1 MQGDLLRTTAP
12 PPIAQPPV
20 PSFQLVR
27 STTVPMTQDL
37 AGRFAK
43 MTPSPTERPLDEK
56 RVKYLRAKID
66 AGLAVSFQWAFAKYT
81 DDRGQE
87 LTYRMNAQHSSTVL
101 NGMNGQFP
109 QGLFAHVDEFK
120 VNSLEALALLF
131 RQYDDRKSSR
141 SVGDVCG
148 AYMGLYPELNDVPR
162 DIGKLGMQAITWFNN
177 RVERLGVPGGDDQFS
192 RFSDRS
198 LWAFFHWLAG
208 INPTSELKI
217 VALVSAMHATYNIDA
232 AAAETFWRQV
242 AEGGIEFETDA
253 PSSALYNWLKGNY
266 EGTLNANIKP
276 DGFFQ
281 GAVFCWN
288 AFRASKA
295 VSNVRFEQVRG
306 GFYRISD

>member
-1 MQGDLLRTTAP
+1 MTQGDLLRTTAP
-12 PPIAQPPV
+12 L
-20 PSFQLVR
+20 PSFTLVK
-27 STTVPMTQDL
+27 STTVPMTPEL
-37 AGRFAK
+37 AGRFAT

-81 DDRGQE
+81 DKKGQE
-87 LTYRMNAQHSSTVL
+87 FLYRMNAQHSSTVL
-101 NGMNGQFP
+101 NGMNGTLP
-109 QGLFAHVDEFK
+109 QGLFAHVDEFE

-148 AYMGLYPELNDVPR
+148 AYMGLYPELNDVSR

-198 LWAFFHWLAG
+198 LWPFFHWLAD
-208 INPTSELKI
+208 INPTAELKI
-217 VALVSAMHATYNIDA
+217 IALVSAMHATFNIDKEG
-232 AAAETFWRQV
+232 AETFWRQV
-242 AEGGIEFETDA
+242 ADGGVEFETEA
-253 PSSALYNWLKGNY
+253 PSSALYNWMKASWD
-266 EGTLNANIKP
+266 GTLNARIKP

-281 GAVFCWN
+281 GAIFCWN
-288 AFRASKA
+288 AYRAGKPVA
-295 VSNVRFEQVRG
+295 NVRFEQVRG
-306 GFYRISD
+306 GFYKIAD

>member
-12 PPIAQPPV
+12 SPVQPDL
-20 PSFQLVR
+20 PSFQLVQ
-27 STTVPMTQDL
+27 STTVPMTSDL
-37 AGRFAK
+37 AARFST

-66 AGLAVSFQWAFAKYT
+66 AGLAVSFQWAFAKYV
-81 DDRGQE
+81 DKQGRE
-87 LTYRMNAQHSSTVL
+87 FIYRMNAQHSSTVL
-101 NGMNGQFP
+101 NGMNGSLP
-109 QGLFAHVDEFK
+109 PGLFAHVDEFK

-162 DIGKLGMQAITWFNN
+162 DVGKLGMQAITWFNN
-177 RVERLGVPGGDDQFS
+177 RVEGLGVQAGDDQFS
-192 RFSDRS
+192 RFTDRS
-198 LWAFFHWLAG
+198 LWPFFHWLAG
-208 INPTSELKI
+208 INPTAELRLLGL
-217 VALVSAMHATYNIDA
+217 VAAMHATYNVDDVE
-232 AAAETFWRQV
+232 AEVFWRQV
-242 AEGGIEFETDA
+242 TDGGIEFENEA

-266 EGTLNANIKP
+266 EGTLNAKIKP

-288 AFRASKA
+288 AFRAGKA
-295 VSNVRFEQVRG
+295 VNNVRFEKVRDG
-306 GFYRISD
+306 RFYKISD